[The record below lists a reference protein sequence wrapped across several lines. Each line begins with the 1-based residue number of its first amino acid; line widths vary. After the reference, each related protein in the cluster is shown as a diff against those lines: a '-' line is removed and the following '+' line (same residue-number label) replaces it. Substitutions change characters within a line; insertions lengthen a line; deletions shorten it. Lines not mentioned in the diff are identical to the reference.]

1 MKVEPYELLNIVA
14 DSAKELVEENS
25 EYSETVLIVMKLMTE
40 KIKNK
45 LLYLD
50 VKDIGISEEDFK
62 LMLKTDEE
70 DS

>member
-25 EYSETVLIVMKLMTE
+25 EYSEQILIVMKDMTR

-45 LLYLD
+45 LFMLD
-50 VKDIGISEEDFK
+50 VKDLGLTEEEINNIINSEVED
-62 LMLKTDEE
+62 E
-70 DS
+70 